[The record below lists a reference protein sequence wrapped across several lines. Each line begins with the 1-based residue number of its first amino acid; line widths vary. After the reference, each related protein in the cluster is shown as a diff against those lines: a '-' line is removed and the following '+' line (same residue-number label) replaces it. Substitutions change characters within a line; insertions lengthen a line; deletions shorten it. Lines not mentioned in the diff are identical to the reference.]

1 MASFLAPTTYLVTSI
16 HGGAEGRCEW
26 ASSKA
31 REGGAEDDGVG
42 REEGGDEAAA
52 VGADLF

>member
-42 REEGGDEAAA
+42 RVEGGDEAAA